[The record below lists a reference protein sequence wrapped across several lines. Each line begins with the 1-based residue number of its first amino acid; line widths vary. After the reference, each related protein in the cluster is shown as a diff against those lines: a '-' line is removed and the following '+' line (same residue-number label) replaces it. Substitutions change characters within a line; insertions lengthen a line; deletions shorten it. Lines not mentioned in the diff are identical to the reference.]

1 MCKYT
6 LTTSGVFPT
15 SLPTHPMTK
24 PTEQR
29 RGTARKP
36 DFLPLIADVF
46 VDSGYRRATTAKL
59 AEYCG
64 VRQNE
69 LYRIWP
75 SKKAM
80 FLDAIGYVF
89 DVVSHDWKRAIQE
102 NTHLTAAEQL
112 IDSQIKRRGDSR
124 LHRIIFSGL
133 NEVDDP
139 DICKAL
145 RTLYMQFH
153 REIAGYVREHRQTR
167 QLPDTLSDDAI
178 AWTLIGLGSI
188 FDIQQ
193 ELGQGTLKQR
203 REILG
208 VTTLAI
214 LNFR

>member
-1 MCKYT
+1 MN
-6 LTTSGVFPT
+6 PT
-15 SLPTHPMTK
+15 SEK
-24 PTEQR
+24 R

-36 DFLPLIADVF
+36 DFLALIADVF
-46 VDSGYRRATTAKL
+46 VESGYRRATTAKL
-59 AEYCG
+59 AEHCG

-80 FLDAIGYVF
+80 FMDAIGYVF
-89 DVVSHDWKRAIQE
+89 DVVSHNWKSGIRQ
-102 NTHLTAAEQL
+102 NVHLTAAEQL
-112 IDSQIKRRGDSR
+112 IESQIKRRGDSR

-145 RTLYMQFH
+145 RALYMQFH
-153 REIAGYVREHRQTR
+153 REIAGYVREHRQTK
-167 QLPDTLSDDAI
+167 QLPNTLSDDAI
-178 AWTLIGLGSI
+178 AWTMIGLGSI

-203 REILG
+203 REMLG
-208 VTTLAI
+208 ETTLAI
-214 LNFR
+214 LNIRQ

>member
-1 MCKYT
+1 MN
-6 LTTSGVFPT
+6 PT
-15 SLPTHPMTK
+15 PR
-24 PTEQR
+24 QR

-36 DFLPLIADVF
+36 DFLPLIAEVF
-46 VDSGYRRATTAKL
+46 VESGYRRATTAKL
-59 AEYCG
+59 AELCG

-80 FLDAIGYVF
+80 FLEAIGYVF
-89 DVVSHDWKRAIQE
+89 DVVTRNWKQGIRE
-102 NTHLTAAEQL
+102 NIHLTAAEQL
-112 IDSQIKRRGDSR
+112 IESQMKRRGDSR

-145 RTLYMQFH
+145 RTMYMQFH
-153 REIAGYVREHRQTR
+153 REIASYVRDHRQTR
-167 QLPDTLSDDAI
+167 QLPSTLSDDAI

-193 ELGQGTLKQR
+193 ELRQGTLKQR

-208 VTTLAI
+208 EATLAV
-214 LNFR
+214 LNIRE